1 MEEIIRVRKKFNE
14 KIDNLVNNI
23 NELENLINKK
33 NIKKEIKP
41 LLKEMRSRDS
51 IIQLYTFLE
60 TSVKEVIYQCY
71 QNYI

>member
-1 MEEIIRVRKKFNE
+1 MKEIIGVRKKFNK

-41 LLKEMRSRDS
+41 LLKEMR
-51 IIQLYTFLE
+51 
-60 TSVKEVIYQCY
+60 
-71 QNYI
+71 